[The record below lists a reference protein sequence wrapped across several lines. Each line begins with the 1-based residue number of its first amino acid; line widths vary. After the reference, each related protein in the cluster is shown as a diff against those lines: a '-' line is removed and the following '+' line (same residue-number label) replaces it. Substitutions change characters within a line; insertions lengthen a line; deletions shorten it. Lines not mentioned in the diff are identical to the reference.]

1 MRKTNINKGKILLG
15 TMLMVVIVQLFS
27 IHLHFEHAGHSH
39 DVHVHS
45 SLTTDHDPIQE
56 DLSDHG
62 EEGDFNFMGSFGKK
76 LSSFYLLVIFSFI
89 LSLPILIQRCLTVV
103 DVHHIHWRY
112 RYFFYPPLRAP
123 PL

>member
-1 MRKTNINKGKILLG
+1 
-15 TMLMVVIVQLFS
+15 MLMVVLMQLFS
-27 IHLHFEHAGHSH
+27 LHLHFAHAGQSH

-56 DLSDHG
+56 ELSDHG
-62 EEGDFNFMGSFGKK
+62 EEGDFDFMGSFGKK

-89 LSLPILIQRCLTVV
+89 LSLPVLMQLRLTVV
-103 DVHHIHWRY
+103 DVHRLYWQY
-112 RYFFYPPLRAP
+112 QLFFYPPLRAP